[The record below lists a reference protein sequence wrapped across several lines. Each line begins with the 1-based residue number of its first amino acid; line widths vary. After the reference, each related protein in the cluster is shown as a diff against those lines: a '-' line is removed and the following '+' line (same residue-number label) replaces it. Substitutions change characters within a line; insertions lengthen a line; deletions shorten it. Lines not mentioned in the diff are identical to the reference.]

1 MRQDID
7 LRAGALKITAHD
19 RLLDAVPDARAL
31 AQARGGIGDFDGSA
45 VGCDSLARKGAET
58 LAKKRKSG
66 TGTVRQRGDGRW
78 EGRVV
83 IGYDDS
89 GLPKTKN
96 VLAKTKRECQEK
108 LRQLTE
114 SMVGR
119 NDRKVKPDMLFGDW
133 LCYWYETHSKPTLR
147 TSTQNNYENII
158 HNHVLPEIGKI
169 PLNKLSQND
178 LQQFYGRLKKN
189 GRKRL
194 AEQYGAGLSDRMVRM
209 CHAVCRSA
217 LERAVRDDLLRTNPA
232 IGCKLPPK
240 KAKEMQV
247 LDREE
252 LQKFLIQAQTDGYY
266 ELFLLDLCT
275 GLRRGELIALQWED
289 LNFETGV
296 LTVNKQA
303 YTVNGELQI
312 IPPKTKASVRKL
324 VLPPAVL
331 AVLRE
336 YHRKVDSRWMFP
348 SPVKADR
355 PITPGVARRRLQT
368 ILERAD
374 CKRVRFHD
382 LRHTF
387 ATLALENGM
396 DVKTLSAML
405 GHVSA
410 VTTLDIYTHI
420 TGDMQR
426 AAAASIDRSIGKME
440 PQEEA
445 EPERKGI
452 VDFQPY
458 VGKTRKP
465 GTGCVS
471 ELNDH
476 LFEGRYSPIWPDGT
490 QHSRNVY
497 AHTREECEEK
507 LKALIAE
514 MNEERKN
521 LKEQLAG
528 IAPPEKLTKKQRKLW
543 DYMRLHPEVT
553 EFSTIAKRTGL
564 ARNTVKKHYGA
575 VVAMLGADRE

>member
-1 MRQDID
+1 M
-7 LRAGALKITAHD
+7 
-19 RLLDAVPDARAL
+19 
-31 AQARGGIGDFDGSA
+31 
-45 VGCDSLARKGAET
+45 
-58 LAKKRKSG
+58 AKKRKSG

-83 IGYDDS
+83 IGYDDN

-119 NDRKVKPDMLFGDW
+119 NDRKVKSDMLFGDW

-147 TSTQNNYENII
+147 ASTQNNYENVI

-194 AEQYGAGLSDRMVRM
+194 TEQYGAGLSDRMVRM

-252 LQKFLIQAQTDGYY
+252 LQKFLIQAQADGYY

-275 GLRRGELIALQWED
+275 GLRRGELIALQWDD

-336 YHRKVDSRWMFP
+336 YKKTVDSRWMFP

-426 AAAASIDRSIGKME
+426 AAAASIDRSIGKAE

-445 EPERKGI
+445 EPEQKGI

-458 VGKTRKP
+458 VGKKRKP

-476 LFEGRYSPIWPDGT
+476 LFEGRYSPIWSDGT

-507 LKALIAE
+507 LKTLIAE

-543 DYMRLHPEVT
+543 DYMCLHPEVT
-553 EFSTIAKRTGL
+553 EFSTLAKRTGL
-564 ARNTVKKHYGA
+564 SRNTVKKHYKMMAG
-575 VVAMLGADRE
+575 MLRKA

>member
-1 MRQDID
+1 M
-7 LRAGALKITAHD
+7 
-19 RLLDAVPDARAL
+19 
-31 AQARGGIGDFDGSA
+31 
-45 VGCDSLARKGAET
+45 
-58 LAKKRKSG
+58 AKKRKSG

-83 IGYDDS
+83 IGYDDN

-119 NDRKVKPDMLFGDW
+119 NDRKVKSDMLFGDW
-133 LCYWYETHSKPTLR
+133 LCCWYETHSKPTLR
-147 TSTQNNYENII
+147 ASTQNNYENVI

-194 AEQYGAGLSDRMVRM
+194 TEQYGAGLSDRMVRM

-252 LQKFLIQAQTDGYY
+252 LQKFLIQAQADGYY

-275 GLRRGELIALQWED
+275 GLRRGELIALQWDD

-336 YHRKVDSRWMFP
+336 YRRKVDSRWMFP

-355 PITPGVARRRLQT
+355 PITPGVARRRLQM

-382 LRHTF
+382 LRHPYVKHTTKNF
-387 ATLALENGM
+387 SLRLM
-396 DVKTLSAML
+396 DFQAQAYPDARRKTRGAYQLHRGGQSRSPVRPLCNRKQFSCLPPQSKMSWILYAISMRLSGYTSTRSISSSANSVVS
-405 GHVSA
+405 VSA
-410 VTTLDIYTHI
+410 SKIALDASLRLSC
-420 TGDMQR
+420 R
-426 AAAASIDRSIGKME
+426 ACSSCFCFACANTAA
-440 PQEEA
+440 
-445 EPERKGI
+445 
-452 VDFQPY
+452 
-458 VGKTRKP
+458 
-465 GTGCVS
+465 
-471 ELNDH
+471 
-476 LFEGRYSPIWPDGT
+476 
-490 QHSRNVY
+490 
-497 AHTREECEEK
+497 
-507 LKALIAE
+507 
-514 MNEERKN
+514 
-521 LKEQLAG
+521 
-528 IAPPEKLTKKQRKLW
+528 
-543 DYMRLHPEVT
+543 
-553 EFSTIAKRTGL
+553 
-564 ARNTVKKHYGA
+564 
-575 VVAMLGADRE
+575 

>member
-1 MRQDID
+1 M
-7 LRAGALKITAHD
+7 
-19 RLLDAVPDARAL
+19 
-31 AQARGGIGDFDGSA
+31 
-45 VGCDSLARKGAET
+45 
-58 LAKKRKSG
+58 AKKRKSG

-83 IGYDDS
+83 IGYDDN

-119 NDRKVKPDMLFGDW
+119 NDRKVKSDMLFGDW
-133 LCYWYETHSKPTLR
+133 LCCWYETHSKPTLR
-147 TSTQNNYENII
+147 ASTQNNYENVI

-194 AEQYGAGLSDRMVRM
+194 TEQYGAGLSDRMVRM

-252 LQKFLIQAQTDGYY
+252 LQKFLIQAQADGYY

-275 GLRRGELIALQWED
+275 GLRRGELIALQWGD

-336 YHRKVDSRWMFP
+336 YRRKVDSRWMFP

-355 PITPGVARRRLQT
+355 PITPGVARRRLQM

-382 LRHTF
+382 LRHPYVKHTTKNF
-387 ATLALENGM
+387 SLRLM
-396 DVKTLSAML
+396 DFQAQAYPDARRKTRGAYQLHRGGQSRSPVRPLCNRKQFSCLPPQSKMSWILYAISMRLSGYTSTRSISSSANSVVS
-405 GHVSA
+405 VSA
-410 VTTLDIYTHI
+410 SKIALDASLRLSC
-420 TGDMQR
+420 R
-426 AAAASIDRSIGKME
+426 ACSSCFCFACANTAA
-440 PQEEA
+440 
-445 EPERKGI
+445 
-452 VDFQPY
+452 
-458 VGKTRKP
+458 
-465 GTGCVS
+465 
-471 ELNDH
+471 
-476 LFEGRYSPIWPDGT
+476 
-490 QHSRNVY
+490 
-497 AHTREECEEK
+497 
-507 LKALIAE
+507 
-514 MNEERKN
+514 
-521 LKEQLAG
+521 
-528 IAPPEKLTKKQRKLW
+528 
-543 DYMRLHPEVT
+543 
-553 EFSTIAKRTGL
+553 
-564 ARNTVKKHYGA
+564 
-575 VVAMLGADRE
+575 